1 MFEQM
6 DDSRGG
12 GWRCVHDV
20 IYDIEKICFLEYWYG
35 LLERTCFAVA
45 LSSGCRSLGFFTG
58 NVLHFTQFY

>member
-1 MFEQM
+1 M
-6 DDSRGG
+6 
-12 GWRCVHDV
+12 HDV